1 MSTTFFVEDENF
13 FRRAIEGVRFSKA
26 GRNPADGSRGI
37 VQVQPAPRLY
47 EVGLEVS
54 TNCRWEEQ
62 IKHFEQHYQMD
73 FNLFNRAWDEDKIAD
88 KHSYEVQR
96 DYWEWE
102 AAITNRARLEE
113 MLDSLA

>member
-1 MSTTFFVEDENF
+1 MLTDLTGEAHFDVALYVAAKEL
-13 FRRAIEGVRFSKA
+13 VRLK
-26 GRNPADGSRGI
+26 
-37 VQVQPAPRLY
+37 LK
-47 EVGLEVS
+47 EV
-54 TNCRWEEQ
+54 EEQ

-88 KHSYEVQR
+88 KHSYEVER
-96 DYWEWE
+96 DYWERE